1 MAAKKTQTRF
11 EPPEHLDDDQRAVW
25 ESVVADGR
33 IASTVTPDMLE
44 AYCSI
49 VVRHRAA
56 SRQVAEDGIVVRED
70 DRKPAVVHPALAAE
84 RQLAEQLK
92 DWAPLFNQ
100 QPAVRRSGPLY
111 DATTKSIREAGLKDR
126 KEFAGAC
133 AAVLT
138 LAWLIDEAQ
147 RAGIEALQKAS
158 YVIIPTYL
166 KGCAALQ
173 ITPASLPPEAG
184 KKAKGGKLSKFQDE
198 VSARREARTA

>member
-1 MAAKKTQTRF
+1 MATRRKERF
-11 EPPEHLDDDQRAVW
+11 TPPDHLADDVRAVW
-25 ESVVADGR
+25 EQVVANDR

-44 AYCSI
+44 AYCSL
-49 VVRHRAA
+49 VVRHRDAA
-56 SRQVAEDGIVVRED
+56 AQVASDGIVVRED
-70 DRKPAVVHPALAAE
+70 ERKPAVVHPALAAE
-84 RQLAEQLK
+84 RQLADQLK

-100 QPAVRRSGPLY
+100 QPAVRKRGPLY
-111 DATTKSIREAGLKDR
+111 DETKRSLKAAGLEEKE
-126 KEFAGAC
+126 EFAGAS

-173 ITPASLPPEAG
+173 ITPASLPPSVG
-184 KKAKGGKLSKFQDE
+184 KKVPGGKLAKFQDQ
-198 VSARREARTA
+198 VTKRRESA